1 MFKNLGIIDKLGMK
15 EDDRSVYGQN
25 HFYQYY
31 EGLSKQTIQKLY
43 ELYRPDFELFGY
55 EIPESL
61 L

>member
-55 EIPESL
+55 EIPEGL

>member
-55 EIPESL
+55 QIPEGL